1 MSTTIHHKIG
11 PSKLPALAACP
22 CYVSDPKGSAAAEKG
37 SDLHEIFE
45 HSVKGTLRE
54 KAEKDQRFRLLLQSF
69 KDSDLAGIQWAT
81 ESVRETIAI
90 SLSVPTAEIDLA
102 ALVKAGTLRVEEKV
116 SVIDENFEEV
126 NFGTLDLWF
135 SVPGVA
141 ILWDLK
147 TGRRRNYREQMANYC
162 LAKFQEDPTISR
174 IRSILLFS
182 AERKI
187 DEDEF
192 DLETAESVFWSAIR
206 GATAADRKANPCD
219 YCSWCLSR
227 PTCPALL
234 SGVDLVRMDRPD
246 LFPEGEAFR
255 SSETLK
261 KAIAA
266 LEVFQNAATDPIDEE
281 LLKEATSELSQYSEA
296 LSYLLRTAKVAAKY
310 LEGVENSVKEAI
322 RLGIPVPG
330 YKLQKKSGAV
340 EVSDIQGLYNLLKIS
355 PDLFLSACKVSTEKL
370 VEAVPAEKIEALV
383 LDSGIKIP
391 NDFRKKSGSGI
402 LKASLKKAFDM
413 FLESTGVLQRG
424 ADSFSVVAEK
434 KKEVSK

>member
-1 MSTTIHHKIG
+1 MSPTIHHKIG

-37 SDLHEIFE
+37 SDLHKVFE
-45 HSVKGTLRE
+45 YSIKGILRE
-54 KAEKDQRFRLLLQSF
+54 VAEKDPAFRLLLQGF

-90 SLSVPTAEIDLA
+90 ALSIPTSEIDLP
-102 ALVKAGTLRVEEKV
+102 ALVKAGTLRVEERV
-116 SVIDENFEEV
+116 SVIDDNFEEV

-182 AERKI
+182 AERKS

-192 DLETAESVFWSAIR
+192 DLASAESVFWAAIN
-206 GATAADRKANPCD
+206 GATDENRKANPCD

-266 LEVFQNAATDPIDEE
+266 LEWFKDAAAGPSSEEE
-281 LLKEATSELSQYSEA
+281 LENATKNLSQYSEA
-296 LSYLLRTAKVAAKY
+296 LAYLFTTAKVAAKY

-391 NDFRKKSGSGI
+391 YDFRKKSGSGI
-402 LKASLKKAFDM
+402 LKASLKKAFDL
-413 FLESTGVLQRG
+413 FLESTGILQRG

-434 KKEVSK
+434 KKEGSK

>member
-1 MSTTIHHKIG
+1 MSGIHHKIG

-22 CYVSDPKGSAAAEKG
+22 CYVSDPKGSAAADKG
-37 SDLHEIFE
+37 SDLHKVFE
-45 HSVKGTLRE
+45 HNVKGTLR
-54 KAEKDQRFRLLLQSF
+54 KVSDADPAFRSMLQGF

-90 SLSVPTAEIDLA
+90 ALGVPTSEVDLA
-102 ALVKAGTLRVEEKV
+102 ALVADGSLRVEERV

-147 TGRRRNYREQMANYC
+147 TGRRRNYREQMANYA
-162 LAKFQEDPTISR
+162 LAKFQEIPELVR

-192 DLETAESVFWSAIR
+192 DLATAESVFWSAIK
-206 GATAADRKANPCD
+206 GATDPLRKPSPCD
-219 YCSWCLSR
+219 YCSWCLSKSS
-227 PTCPALL
+227 CPSLL
-234 SGVDLVRMDRPD
+234 SGVDLVRKDRPD

-261 KAIAA
+261 KAIEALDDFRDAA
-266 LEVFQNAATDPIDEE
+266 SQPITEGTLEKATKN
-281 LLKEATSELSQYSEA
+281 LAQYSEA
-296 LSYLLRTAKVAAKY
+296 LAYLLKTAKVAATY

-322 RLGIPVPG
+322 RAGVPVPG
-330 YKLQKKSGAV
+330 FKLQKRAGSADV
-340 EVSDIQGLYNLLKIS
+340 TNIQGLYNLLQIS

-370 VEAVPAEKIEALV
+370 VEAVPAEKIENLV
-383 LDSGIKIP
+383 LGSGLKIP
-391 NDFRKKSGSGI
+391 DDFKKKNGVGLLKSHLKKS
-402 LKASLKKAFDM
+402 FD
-413 FLESTGVLQRG
+413 FYLESEGIVERG
-424 ADSFSVVAEK
+424 ADSFSVVADK
-434 KKEVSK
+434 KKEGSK

>member
-1 MSTTIHHKIG
+1 MSPTIHHKIG

-187 DEDEF
+187 EEDEF
-192 DLETAESVFWSAIR
+192 DLETAEFVFWSAIR

-227 PTCPALL
+227 PSCPALL

-266 LEVFQNAATDPIDEE
+266 LELFKDAAAGPSSEEEIENAT
-281 LLKEATSELSQYSEA
+281 KNLSQYSEA
-296 LSYLLRTAKVAAKY
+296 LAYLFTTAKVAAKY

-355 PDLFLSACKVSTEKL
+355 PDLFLSACNVSTEKL

-391 NDFRKKSGSGI
+391 DDFRKKSGSGI

>member
-1 MSTTIHHKIG
+1 MSGIHHKIG

-22 CYVSDPKGSAAAEKG
+22 CYVSDPKGSAAADKG
-37 SDLHEIFE
+37 SDLHKVFE
-45 HSVKGTLRE
+45 HNVKGTLRKVTE
-54 KAEKDQRFRLLLQSF
+54 ADPAFRSMLQGF
-69 KDSDLAGIQWAT
+69 KDADLAGIQWAT

-90 SLSVPTAEIDLA
+90 ALGVPTSEVDLA
-102 ALVKAGTLRVEEKV
+102 ALVADGSLRVEEKV

-135 SVPGVA
+135 SKNGIA

-147 TGRRRNYREQMANYC
+147 TGRRRNYREQMANYA
-162 LAKFQEDPTISR
+162 LAKFQEIPELVR

-182 AERKI
+182 AERSTF
-187 DEDEF
+187 EEEF
-192 DLETAESVFWSAIR
+192 DLETAESVFWSAIK
-206 GATAADRKANPCD
+206 GANDPLRKPSPCD
-219 YCSWCLSR
+219 YCSWCLSKS
-227 PTCPALL
+227 TCPALL
-234 SGVDLVRMDRPD
+234 SGVDLVRKDRPD

-261 KAIAA
+261 KAIEALDDFRDAA
-266 LEVFQNAATDPIDEE
+266 SQPIVEETLEKATKN
-281 LLKEATSELSQYSEA
+281 LAQYSEA
-296 LSYLLRTAKVAAKY
+296 LAYLLKTAKVAAKY

-322 RLGIPVPG
+322 RAGVPVPG
-330 YKLQKKSGAV
+330 FKLQKKSGAV

-391 NDFRKKSGSGI
+391 DDFRKKSGSGI

-424 ADSFSVVAEK
+424 ADSFSVVADK
-434 KKEVSK
+434 GKEVSK